1 MPQVLRTRFAP
12 TPSGYLHLGNAWS
25 FFITWLAA
33 RRAGGRIHLR
43 IDAYDGDRLRPA
55 YVEDIF
61 ESLQWLGL
69 DWDTGP
75 ASASE
80 FWNDR
85 ESGSAPGRHQQGL
98 QALREAHA
106 DRIYECYCS
115 REDVRRHAALRGL
128 TPGLYSGTCYPNR
141 AGLGQLAKGDARPR
155 EAVLRWH
162 IPENTQ
168 VMARAPEEK
177 SLPLHPGRDI
187 GDFVIRGRSGEVAY
201 QLASVLDD
209 ENLGINFIVRGMD
222 LLPSTGAQLDLAQ
235 ALRLLNFPKAYF
247 LHHALIQHGE
257 DKLSKSDGA
266 PSLQAMR
273 RVGMDRNQV
282 LRFFAEQLGMKAG
295 GLRHASD
302 LLPHFHLENVP
313 ERPLRYEEFLHDTRL

>member
-1 MPQVLRTRFAP
+1 MPLTLRTRFAP

-25 FFITWLAA
+25 FFLTWLAA
-33 RRAGGRIHLR
+33 RQTGGRIHLR
-43 IDAYDGDRLRPA
+43 IDAYDGDRLRPE

-69 DWDTGP
+69 DWDSGP
-75 ASASE
+75 ADAQAFWSE
-80 FWNDR
+80 R
-85 ESGSAPGRHQQGL
+85 ESGEAAKRHRQGL
-98 QALREAHA
+98 QDLRTRHSSRVYAC
-106 DRIYECYCS
+106 ICS
-115 REDVRRHAALRGL
+115 REEARRVAAQRGL
-128 TPGLYSGTCYPNR
+128 APGLYPGTCRKVPVNAETQGEAEVKAQR
-141 AGLGQLAKGDARPR
+141 QSR

-162 IPENTQ
+162 VPDDTTVAVRVAGENRLQ
-168 VMARAPEEK
+168 
-177 SLPLHPGRDI
+177 LHPGRDI

-209 ENLGINFIVRGMD
+209 ESLGINFIVRGMD

-235 ALRLLNFPKAYF
+235 ALNLPIFPKAYF

-273 RVGMDRNQV
+273 RAGIGREQV
-282 LRFFAEQLGMKAG
+282 LQFFAKQLDLDLGIPS
-295 GLRHASD
+295 HAAD
-302 LLPHFHLENVP
+302 LLSHFRLEAVP
-313 ERPLRYEEFLHDTRL
+313 ERPLRFEEF